1 QALLKT
7 GDTGV
12 DIPLIVVGIL
22 FLGTGICLL
31 TLKRR
36 HVKQIL
42 LVLVVFGGSSLLV
55 GSFAQAAETSSLKPE
70 ETILVTKGTKE
81 TKKPE
86 AITGYTYVGYLYT
99 TKNDTPPA
107 PPLPVEKGTVTVHY
121 QDEQGNVLA
130 PEETE
135 EGTVGSPYTTVKK
148 TIEGYDYQTVQGN
161 PTGNFT
167 KDTQVVTYI
176 YTPTPVVAG
185 NVTVQYVDQDGKE
198 VHASQTI
205 NGYVGDSYDASSDTY
220 KLKIEGY
227 TLDETKLP
235 TNANGFMQEQAQ
247 QVTYVYTKEAQDVTI
262 TIKFVDSKGKPFMM
276 PNLTTYNG
284 GSFVPNYP
292 NLAQYQM
299 KLDYNQQVY
308 SQEEPIP
315 DIVIPSKE
323 GESYSLPSKMTFN
336 IVNDKGMVVSYV
348 SDIYGGGII
357 DWENFVAPTNRE
369 GTLSSDNVVVTYVIA
384 PYKMQSPP

>member
-1 QALLKT
+1 
-7 GDTGV
+7 
-12 DIPLIVVGIL
+12 
-22 FLGTGICLL
+22 
-31 TLKRR
+31 
-36 HVKQIL
+36 
-42 LVLVVFGGSSLLV
+42 
-55 GSFAQAAETSSLKPE
+55 
-70 ETILVTKGTKE
+70 
-81 TKKPE
+81 
-86 AITGYTYVGYLYT
+86 
-99 TKNDTPPA
+99 
-107 PPLPVEKGTVTVHY
+107 
-121 QDEQGNVLA
+121 
-130 PEETE
+130 
-135 EGTVGSPYTTVKK
+135 KK